1 MLHPVAIRHLQKAE
15 RYQAAGDLLRAAQHC
30 EKAVRIAPNFAI
42 AHANH
47 GSLLLAQG
55 HYAQGIKACIQALR
69 LQPLNDTAHRN
80 LVTAL
85 HKLGQHNEAATVAL
99 KSVQLLPAD
108 TVLHDL
114 LSHSLYRVY
123 HAGQPAQAVMLAEAW
138 LKFQPALPIAQ
149 HTLASLRG
157 SSPPA
162 AAAGYVQALFDSM
175 AASYDENMRQI
186 ESRTADILSTNYL
199 QIETRHDLSILDL
212 GCGTGALAQRLRPK
226 AMYLAGVDLSP
237 GMIEVACKLSLYDD
251 LSTSEGAKFLKD
263 SQRYFDGIIASDVLC
278 YTGDLEPMITAA
290 AIKINPAGVLAFT
303 LEAAAPSVGTF
314 TLLPSGRYAHNFEY
328 AARTL
333 TASGLT
339 PVQHIIAAGRNEM
352 GRSVDCHFIVARK
365 ITAPQNEDRLG

>member
-42 AHANH
+42 AHANL

-85 HKLGQHNEAATVAL
+85 HKLGQHSEAATVAL

-108 TVLHDL
+108 TILHDL

-162 AAAGYVQALFDSM
+162 PAAGYVQALFDSM

-186 ESRTADILSTNYL
+186 ESRTADVLSTNYL
-199 QIETRHDLSILDL
+199 QIETRHDLNILDL
-212 GCGTGALAQRLRPK
+212 GCGTGALAPRLRPK
-226 AMYLAGVDLSP
+226 ARYLAGVDLSS

-251 LSTSEGAKFLKD
+251 LYTSEGASFLMGT
-263 SQRYFDGIIASDVLC
+263 QRRFDGIIAADVLC
-278 YTGDLEPMITAA
+278 YTGDLKTIMTAA
-290 AIKINPAGVLAFT
+290 AATMSHDGILAFSV
-303 LEAAAPSVGTF
+303 EAAAPVVGSYM
-314 TLLPSGRYAHNFEY
+314 LMPSGRYSHNLDYVFSNLDE
-328 AARTL
+328 A
-333 TASGLT
+333 GLK
-339 PVQHIIAAGRNEM
+339 PVQHTTAHGRHEFS
-352 GRSVDCHFIVARK
+352 RPVECHFIIARK
-365 ITAPQNEDRLG
+365 S